1 MGIERWLG
9 MEQTLSN
16 RRQRSIQTISIRSFP
31 KIDRLPSLILLFL
44 PVRCPK
50 FRRYF
55 ISAFTQWGSSWTLK
69 LLIDFRVC
77 RRIHVVS
84 WRGCNEEIRNLMF
97 LFCRSD
103 VKLYGSFVEHFRN
116 LRFDRKKQRKFST
129 LFIYLFAYL
138 SYVV

>member
-1 MGIERWLG
+1 MNGNRTLIRDG
-9 MEQTLSN
+9 TTLSH

-44 PVRCPK
+44 PVRCPT

-77 RRIHVVS
+77 RRIHVIT
-84 WRGCNEEIRNLMF
+84 RKGCNEEIRNLMY
-97 LFCRSD
+97 LFYRSD
-103 VKLYGSFVEHFRN
+103 VKLREALLNISKVYILTEKN
-116 LRFDRKKQRKFST
+116 RKNSQRY
-129 LFIYLFAYL
+129 LFIYLFYL
-138 SYVV
+138 LT